1 MKKVML
7 VDDEILVRESI
18 RDCVN
23 WTREGFE
30 YCADASDGELAL
42 PLLEAHRP
50 DILITD
56 IKMPFMNGL
65 ELCSVVRERYPETKI
80 IILSGHDEFEY
91 ARSALRI
98 GVEEYCLKP
107 VSASDIV
114 ELLREMSARIDRE
127 REAKAK
133 LEKQLRRDSEQSA
146 WSVDKLLR
154 DLCGGFVST
163 ADAIRIAAK
172 LGIELSAR
180 HYAVVMTDIR
190 SRDGEIAGSAEAAA
204 NAAAGAVTSE
214 ISGSLSAMIASL
226 QASMSELTDLMYPKS
241 RTEQVWI
248 LKSAT
253 QEQLQLD
260 LSRFKDTVKTAASH
274 APEWSIA
281 AGAGSVQD
289 RLQGLH
295 ASYLDAEEDKYWQ
308 RLAMQNR
315 RMLWDV
321 TGGTLDTA
329 AQLDRSRY
337 LEFLKVGS
345 PAQTET
351 FVRQFCDGLRGL
363 DWQTT
368 VHGCYMLND
377 LTIEVCQAAKA
388 AFQNVEDLEETLQ
401 RLQRSIDAI
410 RAWEEACRYIMKL
423 TEQYWVW
430 RSGAA
435 DRYADMLADVRAYVQ
450 ANYAND
456 SLSLQDAAQHVSISP
471 SHLSKVFSQET
482 GQTFI
487 EYVTATR
494 IRKAMELLN
503 STNAKSYEVAHQ
515 VGYNDAHYFSH
526 LFRKITGMTIRD
538 YRKQGLPS

>member
-23 WTREGFE
+23 WSREGFE

-65 ELCSVVRERYPETKI
+65 ELSSVVRERYPDTKI

-107 VSASDIV
+107 VSAADIV
-114 ELLREMSARIDRE
+114 ELLREMSSRIDRE
-127 REAKAK
+127 REAQAK
-133 LEKQLRRDSEQSA
+133 LEKRLRGDHELSEWSA
-146 WSVDKLLR
+146 DKLLR

-163 ADAIRIAAK
+163 ADAIWIAAK
-172 LGIELSAR
+172 LGVELSAR

-190 SRDGEIAGSAEAAA
+190 SRGGQSAAA
-204 NAAAGAVTSE
+204 EEA
-214 ISGSLSAMIASL
+214 SGSLPAMTASL
-226 QASMSELTDLMYPKS
+226 QACMSELTDLMYAKS
-241 RTEQVWI
+241 RTERVWI
-248 LKSAT
+248 LKSDS
-253 QEQLQLD
+253 QEQLLLD
-260 LSRFKDTVKTAASH
+260 LSRFRDAVKTAASLS
-274 APEWSIA
+274 PEWSIA

-295 ASYLDAEEDKYWQ
+295 ASYLDAEEEKYWH

-315 RMLWDV
+315 RLLWDV

-329 AQLDRSRY
+329 VQLDRTRY
-337 LEFLKVGS
+337 LEFLRVGS

-351 FVRQFCDGLRGL
+351 FVRQICDGLRGL

-401 RLQRSIDAI
+401 RLQRTIDAI
-410 RAWEEACRYIMKL
+410 RTWEEACRYIMKL
-423 TEQYWVW
+423 TEQYWTW